1 MNFSFRGWLNEEI
14 LRHNPFTKLLRASGL
29 EHGDKISLIKKNA
42 AGIVHIEDYLKTP
55 PGSRPGHGGVALG
68 MTDEAF
74 LYDLT
79 TYLSR
84 VENWKEAYPRLTG
97 DGVANTD
104 EFMDKLTSQ
113 SKPIV
118 FFVPSG
124 VTHHHGVTSE
134 EMAWYLAHPEKM
146 RTTYFVF
153 GLYDMV
159 DKGEWEKYLL
169 PHEPHDLPI
178 MTGVLNNPQNHF
190 VKGTSP
196 HNPPPGSRAAE
207 DELWKLKGQGDA
219 AGAEPLSQYTNRM
232 DRLQDVPQRYPDPKQ
247 RWRFNPTG

>member
-1 MNFSFRGWLNEEI
+1 MNFNFRQWLNEEI
-14 LRHNPFTKLLRASGL
+14 LQHHPFSKLLRASGL
-29 EHGDKISLIKKNA
+29 EHGNTLSVIKQNS
-42 AGIVHIEDYLKTP
+42 AGLVHIEDYLKQP
-55 PGSRPGHGGVALG
+55 PGKRPGSGGVALG

-74 LYDLT
+74 LYDLM

-97 DGVANTD
+97 GGEAKTD
-104 EFMDKLTSQ
+104 EFMTKLTAQ
-113 SKPIV
+113 GKPIV

-134 EMAWYLAHPEKM
+134 EMNWYLQHPDKM
-146 RTTYFVF
+146 KNTYFVF

-159 DKGEWEKYLL
+159 NKDVWEKYLL

-190 VKGTSP
+190 VKGAAP
-196 HNPPPGSRAAE
+196 NNPPPDSPQV
-207 DELWKLKGQGDA
+207 DKELQGLKSQGDN
-219 AGAEPLSQYTNRM
+219 AGNEPLSQYLSKM
-232 DRLQDVPQRYPDPKQ
+232 DRLQDMPPRYANPKLPWKA
-247 RWRFNPTG
+247 RR

>member
-1 MNFSFRGWLNEEI
+1 MNFYFRKWLNEEI
-14 LRHNPFTKLLRASGL
+14 LQHNQISKLLRDSGL
-29 EHGDKISLIKKNA
+29 EGKGALPVIKKNS
-42 AGIVHIEDYLKTP
+42 AGIVHIEDYLKHP
-55 PGSRPGHGGVALG
+55 PGKRPGSGGIALG

-97 DGVANTD
+97 SGEAQTD
-104 EFMDKLTSQ
+104 AFMQKLVNQ
-113 SKPIV
+113 NKPIV

-134 EMAWYLAHPEKM
+134 EMEWYLAHPEQM
-146 RTTYFVF
+146 HNTFFVF

-159 DKGEWEKYLL
+159 NKDVWEKYLL

-178 MTGVLNNPQNHF
+178 MTGVLNNPTNHF
-190 VKGTSP
+190 IKGSKP
-196 HNPPPGSRAAE
+196 HNPPPDSPE
-207 DELWKLKGQGDA
+207 MNKELQGLKDKGDH
-219 AGAEPLSQYTNRM
+219 AGGEPLSQYLNRM
-232 DRLQDVPQRYPDPKQ
+232 DKLQEVPPRYPNSKLPFK
-247 RWRFNPTG
+247 RMR